1 MSDKSPMKPLA
12 FALSAAFAT
21 SLAAGSA
28 MAAGNPFGQ
37 SELAGGY
44 MVADNHGDKP
54 KMEGKCGEGKCGADK
69 TKAKAE
75 GMCGAD
81 KTKAKT
87 EGKCGEGKCGA
98 MNKAQKQ
105 GDKAATPE
113 TPDAAGTAE

>member
-12 FALSAAFAT
+12 FALGAAFAT
-21 SLAAGSA
+21 SLSSGAFAAE
-28 MAAGNPFGQ
+28 NPFGQ

-54 KMEGKCGEGKCGADK
+54 KMEGKCGEGKCGAKD
-69 TKAKAE
+69 KAKAE
-75 GMCGAD
+75 GKCGGD
-81 KTKAKT
+81 KAAK